1 MAQSSAAAQAVGPD
15 VYPLERR
22 RFVVL
27 GLWWLGSVLFWIS
40 WFIQAPILV
49 SFWGVRQ
56 HVGFGTAEYLM
67 SAVNLAGIATALLA
81 GHVFDRLGPRRAT
94 LLCFG
99 IVTVG
104 FGLRPLAVNS
114 FPLMLTL
121 TVIAGLGGVPSMVA
135 APAVVA
141 QWFGRHRMT
150 FALSVS
156 IASFATGQAVGLLA
170 GAPMV
175 DSLGPAWTFGT
186 FSLALVAACVAWLLF
201 VPEKPARPAG
211 PPTVDRTPLLAG
223 LREVSRAR
231 GSWLI
236 FAIAMVLGGISVFS
250 LSLFPGLLGAT
261 FGLDPALAGDGSTA
275 MPVLA
280 IAGLFLLGFATRRTR
295 DVRRPGLWTSGVL
308 LACWL
313 AFTLAWWGHSAPL
326 GAALLLIGVLGFFF
340 QPCFS
345 FAVDA
350 LEHAPGVRPATSGT
364 AAGFYFT
371 GVGIGGYVLPTVLA
385 HFVQVYGNGA
395 GVAGLL
401 VLMAVLAALW
411 LAVRALP
418 RGAAVEVMAED
429 GASPAA
435 RPTGA
440 A

>member
-1 MAQSSAAAQAVGPD
+1 MARTAPQVHTAEPEK
-15 VYPLERR
+15 YPLEAKRYA
-22 RFVVL
+22 VL
-27 GLWWLGSVLFWIS
+27 GLWWLGSVLFWAS

-49 SFWGVRQ
+49 SFWGVRH
-56 HVGFGTAEYLM
+56 HVAFGTAEYLM

-94 LLCFG
+94 LLCFAV
-99 IVTVG
+99 VTVG
-104 FGLRPLAVNS
+104 FGLRPFAVNS
-114 FPLMLTL
+114 FPLMMVL

-135 APAVVA
+135 APAVIA

-150 FALSVS
+150 FALSIS
-156 IASFATGQAVGLLA
+156 IASFATGQAIGLLV

-175 DSLGPAWTFGT
+175 DDLGPTWTFGT
-186 FSLALVAACVAWLLF
+186 FSLALVVACLAWLLI
-201 VPEKPARPAG
+201 VPEGPKQPAG
-211 PPTVDRTPLLAG
+211 PPTVGRTPMWVG
-223 LREVSRAR
+223 LKEVARAQ

-236 FAIAMVLGGISVFS
+236 FVIAMFLGGVSVFS
-250 LSLFPGLLGAT
+250 LSLFPSLLGAS
-261 FGLDPALAGDGSTA
+261 FSLSPSLAGDGSTA

-280 IAGLFLLGFATRRTR
+280 IAGLFVLGFLSRRAH
-295 DVRRPGLWTSGVL
+295 DVRGHGLWTSGVL

-313 AFTLAWWGHSAPL
+313 GFAISWWQHAVPL
-326 GAALLLIGVLGFFF
+326 GAALFLIGVLGFFF

-350 LEHAPGVRPATSGT
+350 LEHAPGVRPATVGIAS
-364 AAGFYFT
+364 GFYFT

-401 VLMAVLAALW
+401 VMLGILAALW

-418 RGAAVEVMAED
+418 SRAAENAP
-429 GASPAA
+429 SAA
-435 RPTGA
+435 PLSETA
-440 A
+440 